1 VIPVRADDVR
11 SRFTTP
17 LSAPAY
23 PPVIPRYTGR
33 EYLNIYYRTD
43 PDAARAVTP
52 EPLRVGEPVVR
63 FELMRMNEVTG
74 YGPYLE
80 VGQAIAVTLDGEP
93 GEYLHAMYVDDFAA
107 AAGGREVGA
116 YPKVLGTPALRTEH
130 GCLVGT
136 LDHGSIRVATATMG
150 YKHHPLDPAEAVRAL
165 ALPAYTV
172 KYVLDYQAALR
183 VCELATTSAR
193 DITVTEA
200 WTGPARL
207 QLFEHVLAPLAD
219 LPVREVLSASH
230 IVADLSL
237 GAFESVHNYLG

>member
-1 VIPVRADDVR
+1 VRAEDLR
-11 SRFTTP
+11 RRFTTP
-17 LSAPAY
+17 LTAPAY

-33 EYLNIYYRTD
+33 EYVNIYYRTD
-43 PDAARAVTP
+43 PDAARALTP
-52 EPLRVGEPVVR
+52 EPLAVDDPVVR

-93 GEYLHAMYVDDFAA
+93 GEYVHAMYVDDFAA

-130 GCLVGT
+130 GALVGT

-150 YKHHPLDPAEAVRAL
+150 YKHHALDPAEAARAL
-165 ALPAYTV
+165 AVPSYMV
-172 KYVLDYQAALR
+172 KYGLGYDATLR
-183 VCELATTSAR
+183 VCELACTRAK
-193 DITVTEA
+193 DITITEA

-219 LPVREVLSASH
+219 LPVREVVSASH
-230 IVADLSL
+230 IIADLSL
-237 GAFESVHNYLG
+237 GEFTKVHDYLD

>member
-1 VIPVRADDVR
+1 MRADELVN
-11 SRFTTP
+11 RFTTP
-17 LSAPAY
+17 LTAPAY
-23 PPVIPRYTGR
+23 PPVVPRYTGR

-52 EPLRVGEPVVR
+52 EPLRVADPVVR

-80 VGQAIAVTLDGEP
+80 VGQAIAVSLEGEP
-93 GEYLHAMYVDDFAA
+93 GEYMHAMYVDDFAA

-116 YPKVLGTPALRTEH
+116 YPKVLGTPALHTEH
-130 GCLVGT
+130 GALVGT
-136 LDHGSIRVATATMG
+136 LDHGSVRVATATMG
-150 YKHHPLDPAEAVRAL
+150 YKHHPLDPADAARAL
-165 ALPAYTV
+165 AVPTHMV
-172 KYVLDYQAALR
+172 KYVLGYDASLR

-219 LPVREVLSASH
+219 LPVREVLTASH
-230 IVADLSL
+230 ILADLSL
-237 GAFESVHNYLG
+237 GEFKPVHDYLA

>member
-1 VIPVRADDVR
+1 MRADELLN
-11 SRFTTP
+11 RFTTP
-17 LSAPAY
+17 LTAPAY

-43 PDAARAVTP
+43 PDAAHAVTP
-52 EPLRVGEPVVR
+52 EPLRVTDSVVR

-93 GEYLHAMYVDDFAA
+93 GEYMHAMYVDDFAA

-130 GCLVGT
+130 GALVGT
-136 LDHGSIRVATATMG
+136 LDHGSVRVATATMG
-150 YKHHPLDPAEAVRAL
+150 YKHHPLDPESAAESLAV
-165 ALPAYTV
+165 PSYMV
-172 KYVLDYQAALR
+172 KYGLGYDASLR
-183 VCELATTSAR
+183 MCELATTSAR
-193 DITVTEA
+193 DITITEA

-219 LPVREVLSASH
+219 LPVREMLSASH
-230 IVADLSL
+230 LIADLTL
-237 GAFESVHNYLG
+237 GEFKQVHDYLA